1 MGWLLIAVL
10 VSIAIFGPTIW
21 VRRVMAR
28 HADDRPDLPGT
39 GGELA
44 RHLLDEFKLDTVGV
58 AITEGGD
65 CYDPKTRTVR
75 LSADNHDGRSIT
87 AVAVATHEVSH
98 ALQHQENHRPF
109 LRRQVIVRA
118 GSLVDSV
125 GSAILFCLSLV
136 GGAVVSPRLLLLGF
150 IAVIVMGLARVIAQ
164 ATTLPVELDA
174 SFNRALPILARDGY
188 LESDDLIKA
197 REVLKAAAYTY
208 VAGALAQIVNL
219 VRAFRR

>member
-98 ALQHQENHRPF
+98 ALQHQENYRPF

-174 SFNRALPILARDGY
+174 SFNRALPFLARDGY

>member
-1 MGWLLIAVL
+1 VGWLLIAVL
-10 VSIAIFGPTIW
+10 LAIAIFGPTIW
-21 VRRVMAR
+21 VRRVMSR
-28 HADDRPDLPGT
+28 HAADRPDLQGT

-44 RHLLDEFKLDTVGV
+44 RHLLDKFELDTVRV

-65 CYDPKTRTVR
+65 HYDPKTRTVR

-98 ALQHQENHRPF
+98 ALQHQENYRPF

-136 GGAVVSPRLLLLGF
+136 GGAVVSPRLLLLDF

-188 LESDDLIKA
+188 LENDDLLKA
-197 REVLKAAAYTY
+197 QEVLKAAAYTY

>member
-28 HADDRPDLPGT
+28 HADDHPDLPGT

-65 CYDPKTRTVR
+65 CYDPKTRTAR

-98 ALQHQENHRPF
+98 ALQHQENYRPF